1 MTTLPGIAEIH
12 AAASRLAGL
21 IVETPLLESPALNE
35 RFGGRILFKPETL
48 QRTGSFKFRGAYNKL
63 SSLSA
68 QERSRGVVAFSSGNH
83 AQGVAAS
90 AAMFGV
96 KAVIAMPADAPAMK
110 IGNVR
115 AMGAEV
121 VPFDRFRDDRMSV
134 VRPYIDKGMVLV
146 PPFDDPAI
154 IAGQGTIGLELTRQ
168 AKALGVDLD
177 AVVIPCG
184 GGGLTSGISI
194 AVKDGSPRTDV
205 WAVEPEHFDDTRRSL
220 AAGAPVANE
229 PGYSSICD
237 AILTAQPG
245 EITFEINRRNLA
257 GAIAVSDKATAQA
270 VRDAMAYLK
279 LVVEPGGCVALAAL
293 SSGEIE
299 LSGKCVAVVLSGGN
313 VDFGTYAEIMAAA

>member
-1 MTTLPGIAEIH
+1 MAPTVSPTIAARHDQMFPVLTDADIERMRRFGAARSYPAGERIVTAGEVSPGLVVILSGKVDITQAGGRGRSEPIISYGSGNFIGEL
-12 AAASRLAGL
+12 AQLSSR
-21 IVETPLLESPALNE
+21 PALINAE
-35 RFGGRILFKPETL
+35 
-48 QRTGSFKFRGAYNKL
+48 
-63 SSLSA
+63 
-68 QERSRGVVAFSSGNH
+68 
-83 AQGVAAS
+83 
-90 AAMFGV
+90 
-96 KAVIAMPADAPAMK
+96 AVEP
-110 IGNVR
+110 V
-115 AMGAEV
+115 E
-121 VPFDRFRDDRMSV
+121 
-134 VRPYIDKGMVLV
+134 
-146 PPFDDPAI
+146 
-154 IAGQGTIGLELTRQ
+154 
-168 AKALGVDLD
+168 

-279 LVVEPGGCVALAAL
+279 LVVEPGCCVALAAL